1 MLTLYAEQ
9 TQIAFQ
15 FISVLAVVVCQ
26 NKSGLQLKI
35 RARSDCKQLHPVSG
49 VVWRPGSTS
58 GTLDTP
64 VTLSPRLISY
74 HWRCWL
80 GAICVSVCTPSR
92 ARVPVWLIGATK
104 NKTQIN
110 FAFKSHSVHY
120 GMQSVT
126 TASYSAVFT
135 TIFITPHHSH
145 LDPCVYFWAPLIN
158 HLIKMCVNGV
168 FFICRCL
175 LLTVFSDRKR
185 ELICQCSNS
194 HGERGTWVKMNNYH
208 HQTLMR
214 GSIFLSSLAI

>member
-15 FISVLAVVVCQ
+15 FISVLTVAFYQ

-35 RARSDCKQLHPVSG
+35 RTCNDCKQLHPVSG
-49 VVWRPGSTS
+49 AVWGPGFTS
-58 GTLDTP
+58 VTLDTP

-74 HWRCWL
+74 YWWCWL
-80 GAICVSVCTPSR
+80 GAVCVSVCTPSC

-110 FAFKSHSVHY
+110 FAFKSHSVRH

-126 TASYSAVFT
+126 TASFSALFT
-135 TIFITPHHSH
+135 TIFITTHDSH
-145 LDPCVYFWAPLIN
+145 LNLCVYFWAGLIN
-158 HLIKMCVNGV
+158 HLIKMGANGV
-168 FFICRCL
+168 FFICQCL

-185 ELICQCSNS
+185 ELICQCSNR
-194 HGERGTWVKMNNYH
+194 HGESGTWVKMNNYH
-208 HQTLMR
+208 HQTLMW
-214 GSIFLSSLAI
+214 GSIFLSSLVI